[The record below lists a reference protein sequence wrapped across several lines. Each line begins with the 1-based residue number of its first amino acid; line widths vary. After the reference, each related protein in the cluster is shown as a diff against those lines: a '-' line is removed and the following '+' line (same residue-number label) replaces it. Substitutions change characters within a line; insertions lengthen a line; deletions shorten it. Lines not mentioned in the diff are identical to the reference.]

1 MILGAVCAIVVPVA
15 VLGSGADPVS
25 AATFT
30 VNTTADAR
38 DTQPGDG
45 ACRTAANTCSL
56 RAAIQEANAAT
67 SADTITV
74 PAGVFS
80 LNASDPGGYTAG
92 TRALQI
98 SSNVTIRGAGS
109 LSTVIDG
116 LYTTRVLDI
125 QRFVRD
131 EAFTVNISN
140 LGIWRGSATIGGGVL
155 IGRGITSNF
164 TGVMFDANRAT
175 GGSLPQGGGMYVWG
189 QVGQPSTTTITS
201 SVFIRNTA
209 AQGGGIVNG
218 YPSAMTLV
226 STKILNNTATGLYGG
241 GISSNGSLTLISS
254 VVDGNTAGFGASSGG
269 PTGGGIYS
277 GNPPNPAAGQSSVL
291 VMHSGSVT
299 NNRVP
304 TNLLSNGGGIANM
317 KAGLASLQGVYI
329 AGNSAFTG
337 GGLLNDQGTVWF
349 IGATVAGNTASYGG
363 GIYNNDFEPL
373 NTNKATI
380 SLDRSLVYLN
390 WAKRSGCPQ
399 HLLPPGQ
406 LCGAGGG
413 IFAENGITRVVNS
426 TVADN
431 FADTFG
437 GGLYNLR
444 IGSGTTAG
452 ALFTLTHATVT
463 RNRTS
468 IDGGGLINNGGTF
481 NVKGSILADN
491 SVNGQP
497 SDCQVLPGSPTV
509 TLGYNVTTDGRCGFG
524 QTGDK
529 LASALLGPVAAN
541 GGITMSS
548 MPAAGS
554 PAVNA
559 GSAAICAAAPVSSI
573 DQRGFNRP
581 SACDI
586 GAVER

>member
-1 MILGAVCAIVVPVA
+1 MILGAVCAIVGPAV
-15 VLGSGADPVS
+15 VLGSGAEPVS
-25 AATFT
+25 AATFA
-30 VNTTADAR
+30 VNTTSDAR
-38 DTQPGDG
+38 DTNPGDG
-45 ACRTAANTCSL
+45 VCRTAANTCSL
-56 RAAIQEANAAT
+56 RAAIQEANAVST
-67 SADTITV
+67 ADTITV

-80 LNASDPGGYTAG
+80 LNSPDPGGYTTG

-116 LYTTRVLDI
+116 QYTTRVLDI
-125 QRFVRD
+125 QRFARD
-131 EAFTVNISN
+131 EAFTVDISN
-140 LGIWRGSATIGGGVL
+140 LGIWRGSANIGGGVL

-209 AQGGGIVNG
+209 VQGGGIVNG

-254 VVDGNTAGFGASSGG
+254 VVDGNSAGFGVSSGG

-304 TNLLSNGGGIANM
+304 TSLLSNGGGIANM

-349 IGATVAGNTASYGG
+349 IAATVAGNTASYGA

-373 NTNKATI
+373 NTNKASM

-431 FADTFG
+431 FADTYG

-463 RNRTS
+463 RNRTL
-468 IDGGGLINNGGTF
+468 IDGGGVINNGGTF

-491 SVNGQP
+491 SVNGRLN
-497 SDCQVLPGSPTV
+497 DCQVLPGSPTV
-509 TLGYNVTTDGRCGFG
+509 TLGYNVTTDARCGFG
-524 QTGDK
+524 QAGDK